1 MPRAKKDAAEAVEK
15 VKAVAEDA
23 KEAVKAA
30 AETVAEKAEPVV
42 EKVKTAAKTRRTAKK
57 AAEDKPAKAAED
69 KPAKAAKATRAKKAA
84 DVETKVIIELPN
96 VAESADS
103 LVTRAKA
110 DWLAKGNAPEDMK
123 QLTLYINAAEAMVY
137 YVVNDD
143 YLSGNFA
150 I

>member
-57 AAEDKPAKAAED
+57 AAEDKPAKA
-69 KPAKAAKATRAKKAA
+69 PKATRAKKAA